1 MKKGI
6 RIVSSANFK
15 RDLSRYL
22 RETTADSA
30 PIFVTINGN
39 GSHVLLHIDDYNHL
53 IQCEEYIENNGIHLE
68 EDAGENQ
75 TEDGTGQS
83 EEEDE
88 LPFN

>member
-1 MKKGI
+1 MTKGI

-22 RETTADSA
+22 RETTTDSA
-30 PIFVTINGN
+30 PIFVTVNGN

-53 IQCEEYIENNGIHLE
+53 LQCKEYIEKNGIKLDE
-68 EDAGENQ
+68 EPEHSGELYRA
-75 TEDGTGQS
+75 
-83 EEEDE
+83 EEE